1 MNTFGVLFLIAFV
14 GVVAYIARWIWRV
27 QRVVDSHDTEV
38 QKHAGES
45 DGGRWGRPQ
54 IAGEDCALCEK
65 TLVFEDDGARCRKCK
80 SVVHRQ
86 CFGKHEC
93 TEGAPDGTTKS
104 G

>member
-1 MNTFGVLFLIAFV
+1 MDALGVLFLIALV
-14 GVVAYIARWIWRV
+14 GLVALIARWIWRV
-27 QRVVDSHDTEV
+27 QRVVDGLDPEV

-45 DGGRWGRPQ
+45 DGGRWARPQ

-65 TLVFEDDGARCRKCK
+65 TIVFEDDGARCRKCK
-80 SVVHRQ
+80 SVVHKQ

-93 TEGAPDGTTKS
+93 SEDAHDGTTKT